1 MTRQP
6 PANDNEPS
14 YASLSSLPL
23 FATDKQ
29 LAIALVGRGRAD
41 IWMKRTLPIL
51 EARGFPRIDA
61 LHEGRPVPLVKRYYD
76 NYLGANASYVSTGAS
91 TPENPESWTASPG
104 PRTRKL
110 KRRV

>member
-1 MTRQP
+1 MTPR
-6 PANDNEPS
+6 PANDNEKLIT
-14 YASLSSLPL
+14 SLSALPL
-23 FATDKQ
+23 FATDQQ
-29 LAIALVGRGRAD
+29 LAVALVGKARAAL
-41 IWMKRTLPIL
+41 WLKRTLPIL

-91 TPENPESWTASPG
+91 TPENPESWTAG
-104 PRTRKL
+104 PRTRRS